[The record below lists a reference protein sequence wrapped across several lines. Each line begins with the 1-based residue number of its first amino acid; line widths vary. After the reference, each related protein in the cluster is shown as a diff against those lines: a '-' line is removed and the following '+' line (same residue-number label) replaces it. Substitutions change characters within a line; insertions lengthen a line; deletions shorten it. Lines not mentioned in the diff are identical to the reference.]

1 MSSEQDGTEFVDDD
15 FQPGQPAAPANPWA
29 APASNAPT
37 REQVDTRVVEAQQK
51 LAELKRQQ
59 EDLERERATLEEIRR
74 RQMEF
79 HNGRKELLHNLTRG
93 VGLLEESEFSARRDA
108 ELMAKTMAE
117 FKDALTKLE
126 TIDEEAWTQENFH
139 IELTRAL
146 TTIENARMEWNS
158 ARLKLP
164 VLAGESGPAASP
176 SAASAAPA
184 APALTT
190 MNFWQLCR
198 LGLAMTWPLLL
209 VALLALGIFIA
220 LLVKRH

>member
-29 APASNAPT
+29 APAGSAPT

-59 EDLERERATLEEIRR
+59 EDLERERASLEETRR

-79 HNGRKELLHNLTRG
+79 HNGRKELLQNLTRG
-93 VGLLEESEFSARRDA
+93 AGLLEEAEFASRRDA
-108 ELMAKTMAE
+108 ELMARTMVE
-117 FKDALTKLE
+117 FKDALAKLQA
-126 TIDEEAWTQENFH
+126 INEENWTQENFN

-164 VLAGESGPAASP
+164 VLAGESAPVASP
-176 SAASAAPA
+176 SAAPA
-184 APALTT
+184 ASGMPSFARLG
-190 MNFWQLCR
+190 FWQLCR
-198 LGLAMTWPLLL
+198 IGLGFTWPLLL
-209 VALLALGIFIA
+209 VALLALAIFTAI
-220 LLVKRH
+220 LLRHH